1 MAAQG
6 IVMTDEGVTPPRIIQ
21 LLLQS
26 TLPLRDAET
35 ITGDLL
41 EEYRLVRQPSLGPL
55 RANMWYLRHVLS
67 VVWRLVWPFALA
79 LVAAR
84 IVLATAMLF
93 PLGGRWNPSLIPAP
107 NVALLDAIVF
117 FAAGYVGA
125 RTTGRFLTGVINA
138 GVLGL
143 FDFVLFTALTAF
155 LFPGLPSAV
164 SQKPFILV
172 IGATFLTIAMTF
184 ALALGAA
191 GAAGPAMLA
200 RCRHRFVP

>member
-1 MAAQG
+1 
-6 IVMTDEGVTPPRIIQ
+6 MTDQGVAPP
-21 LLLQS
+21 
-26 TLPLRDAET
+26 
-35 ITGDLL
+35 
-41 EEYRLVRQPSLGPL
+41 LGSL
-55 RANMWYLRHVLS
+55 RADIWYVRHVLS

-84 IVLATAMLF
+84 SVLATAMLF

-107 NVALLDAIVF
+107 NVALLDAIF
-117 FAAGYVGA
+117 FVAAGYAGA
-125 RTTGRFLTGVINA
+125 RRTGRFLTGVINA

-143 FDFVLFTALTAF
+143 IDFALFTALATF
-155 LFPGLPSAV
+155 LFPGLPGAV